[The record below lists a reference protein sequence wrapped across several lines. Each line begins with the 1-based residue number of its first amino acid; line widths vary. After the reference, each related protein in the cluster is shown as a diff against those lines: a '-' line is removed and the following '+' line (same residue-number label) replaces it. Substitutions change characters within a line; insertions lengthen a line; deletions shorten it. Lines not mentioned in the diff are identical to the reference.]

1 MLGIILSVF
10 ASILIGTSATM
21 QKYSLRRI
29 RKFRLKKIFS
39 NRLWIL
45 SVIIGGVGTLMYLFA
60 MRLSPIHIVQ
70 PIIAVSMLIPVIFGS
85 ILFGEKIGNRW
96 FHIIIIF
103 IGVWLL
109 SL

>member
-1 MLGIILSVF
+1 MLGVLLSIF
-10 ASILIGTSATM
+10 ASLLIGTSATM

-29 RKFRLKKIFS
+29 RKFRFRRIFS
-39 NRLWIL
+39 NRLWIISIL
-45 SVIIGGVGTLMYLFA
+45 IGASGTLMYLFA

-70 PIIAVSMLIPVIFGS
+70 PIIAVSMMIPVILGN

-103 IGVWLL
+103 IGVWLI
-109 SL
+109 SV